1 MIRAGEF
8 VLSFLLNS
16 LWQIPAICMV
26 TFASAYA
33 LKNCAAQ
40 YRHVLWIVALALCL
54 VAPLV
59 SAAGFRPAFPS
70 GKETSMPVASRP
82 VNEAPQASTT
92 GEMPV
97 LNRSA
102 NKSRQIEFNA
112 TPKLIQLVVVG
123 YALFILLCSV
133 RLARQ
138 WITNERL
145 KASVTDVGL
154 PIGVETTAMYC
165 RRLFQ
170 LQNVNVVRSNTARVP
185 CTLGVRRPLIV
196 LPDTF
201 CDNANDETLLS
212 VIAHEMTHVQR
223 RDFLTKLI
231 CECISL
237 PISFHPFNAFIKRQI
252 ERERELACD
261 ELVTRRA
268 VVRETYARSLLTAA
282 DLAMVGARYG
292 TALSIFDGMT
302 LEKRIKQLVENRV
315 PLSRRTARRITVSV
329 VSVVCLSTLVMSAFA
344 FELRAKL
351 NTLSR
356 ITPAVVSEPP
366 LRFDYPAAEVAA
378 RVEQQARKQLEDPN
392 PQERARAACAAGRKR
407 DLEAIPT
414 LIAMLSDDTKTESLR
429 CWEGGRWTPALD
441 TFKHA
446 SPGEEAALAL
456 ASMGRAAFP
465 SLVNQL
471 DNGNATARRNAAWA
485 IGELTNMLPAERTSA
500 TTGLVALLNDADA
513 WVRMASARALGELR
527 DQRATESL
535 IATLLDSDWQVR
547 QMAAWALSELKDDR
561 AVKALGSVLLADSR
575 PEVRRGAAEA
585 LGEIRSA
592 EALPFL
598 RQAANDSEASVSAKA
613 HWAIAEIEGTDGL
626 F

>member
-26 TFASAYA
+26 TFASAY
-33 LKNCAAQ
+33 LLRNCAAQ

-54 VAPLV
+54 IAPLV

-70 GKETSMPVASRP
+70 GNEASTSVASRP
-82 VNEAPQASTT
+82 VAAEPQASNT
-92 GEMPV
+92 GEMPA

-102 NKSRQIEFNA
+102 NKNRQIEFNA
-112 TPKLIQLVVVG
+112 TPKLIQLAVVG

-154 PIGVETTAMYC
+154 PIRVETTAMYC

-170 LQNVNVVRSNTARVP
+170 LKHVNVVRSNTARVP

-196 LPDTF
+196 LPDSF

-282 DLAMVGARYG
+282 DLAIVGARYG

-315 PLSRRTARRITVSV
+315 PLSRRTARRITISV
-329 VSVVCLSTLVMSAFA
+329 ISVVCLSTLAMSAFA

-351 NTLSR
+351 NTLSP
-356 ITPAVVSEPP
+356 IIPAVVSEQP
-366 LRFDYPAAEVAA
+366 LRLDPSAVDTG
-378 RVEQQARKQLEDPN
+378 RGEQQLRKELEAPN

-414 LIAMLSDDTKTESLR
+414 LIGMLSDDTKTESLR

-471 DNGNATARRNAAWA
+471 DNSNATARRNAAWA
-485 IGELTNMLPAERTSA
+485 IGELTNMLPAERTGA

-535 IATLLDSDWQVR
+535 IGTLLDSNWQVR

-561 AVKALGSVLLADSR
+561 AVNALGSALLSDSR
-575 PEVRRGAAEA
+575 PEVRRVAAEA

>member
-8 VLSFLLNS
+8 VLNFLLNS
-16 LWQIPAICMV
+16 LWQIPAICSV
-26 TFASAYA
+26 TFASAY
-33 LKNCAAQ
+33 LLRNCSAQ

-54 VAPLV
+54 IAPLV

-70 GKETSMPVASRP
+70 SEEAPAPVASRP
-82 VNEAPQASTT
+82 IAAAPQASTAE
-92 GEMPV
+92 EMPA

-102 NKSRQIEFNA
+102 NKSRRIEFNA
-112 TPKLIQLVVVG
+112 TPKLIQLTVVG
-123 YALFILLCSV
+123 YTLFVLISGV

-145 KASVTDVGL
+145 KASVTEVGL
-154 PIGVETTAMYC
+154 PIRVETTAMYC

-170 LQNVNVVRSNTARVP
+170 LKNVNVVRSETARVP
-185 CTLGVRRPLIV
+185 CTLGIRRPLIL
-196 LPDTF
+196 LPDSF

-212 VIAHEMTHVQR
+212 VIAHEMTHVKR

-282 DLAMVGARYG
+282 DLAMAGARYG

-302 LEKRIKQLVENRV
+302 LEKRIKRLVENRI

-329 VSVVCLSTLVMSAFA
+329 LSVVCLSTLAMSAFA
-344 FELRAKL
+344 FELRAKV
-351 NTLSR
+351 
-356 ITPAVVSEPP
+356 ITMSPIIPAVVSEQP
-366 LRFDYPAAEVAA
+366 LRLDASAEVAA
-378 RVEQQARKQLEDPN
+378 RAEQQARTQLEGPN

-414 LIAMLSDDTKTESLR
+414 LIAMLSDDTQTESVR

-471 DNGNATARRNAAWA
+471 DNANATARRNAAWA

-500 TTGLVALLNDADA
+500 TTGLVTLLNDADA

-535 IATLLDSDWQVR
+535 IATLLDSDWRVR
-547 QMAAWALSELKDDR
+547 RMGAWALSELKDES
-561 AVKALGSVLLADSR
+561 AVKALGNVLLSDSR
-575 PEVRRGAAEA
+575 PEVRRLAAEA

-598 RQAANDSEASVSAKA
+598 RQAVNDSEAGVSAKA

>member
-1 MIRAGEF
+1 MIRVSEF
-8 VLSFLLNS
+8 VLNFLLNS
-16 LWQIPAICMV
+16 LWQIPAICML
-26 TFASAYA
+26 TLASAYL

-40 YRHVLWIVALALCL
+40 YRHVLWVVALALCL
-54 VAPLV
+54 IAPLV

-70 GKETSMPVASRP
+70 SKQASTPVASRP
-82 VNEAPQASTT
+82 VAAVPHASTAE
-92 GEMPV
+92 EMPA

-102 NKSRQIEFNA
+102 SKSRQIEINA
-112 TPKLIQLVVVG
+112 TPKVIQLTVVG

-138 WITNERL
+138 WIANERL

-154 PIGVETTAMYC
+154 PIRVETTAMYC
-165 RRLFQ
+165 RTLLQ
-170 LQNVNVVRSNTARVP
+170 LKNVSVVRSEMACVP

-196 LPDTF
+196 LPDSF
-201 CDNANDETLLS
+201 CDNADDETLLS

-223 RDFLTKLI
+223 RDFLTKLM
-231 CECISL
+231 CECVSL

-252 ERERELACD
+252 ERERELSCD

-282 DLAMVGARYG
+282 DLAIVGARYG

-302 LEKRIKQLVENRV
+302 LEKRIKRLIENRI
-315 PLSRRTARRITVSV
+315 PLSRPTARRITVSV

-351 NTLSR
+351 NTLSP
-356 ITPAVVSEPP
+356 IMPVVVGEQP
-366 LRFDYPAAEVAA
+366 LRLDPSIEVAA
-378 RVEQQARKQLEDPN
+378 RSEQQARKELEVPN
-392 PQERARAACAAGRKR
+392 PQVRAQAACAAGRKR

-414 LIAMLSDDTKTESLR
+414 LIAMLSDDSQTESVL
-429 CWEGGRWTPALD
+429 CWEGGRWTPALN

-456 ASMGRAAFP
+456 ASMGRAALP

-471 DNGNATARRNAAWA
+471 DNSNATARRNAAWA
-485 IGELTNMLPAERTSA
+485 IGELTNMLPAERSSA

-527 DQRATESL
+527 DLRATESL
-535 IATLLDSDWQVR
+535 IVTLLDSDWQVR

-561 AVKALGSVLLADSR
+561 AVKALGNVLLSDSR
-575 PEVRRGAAEA
+575 PEVRRIAAEA
-585 LGEIRSA
+585 LGEIRSN

-598 RQAANDSEASVSAKA
+598 RQAVNDSEAAVSAKA

-626 F
+626 P